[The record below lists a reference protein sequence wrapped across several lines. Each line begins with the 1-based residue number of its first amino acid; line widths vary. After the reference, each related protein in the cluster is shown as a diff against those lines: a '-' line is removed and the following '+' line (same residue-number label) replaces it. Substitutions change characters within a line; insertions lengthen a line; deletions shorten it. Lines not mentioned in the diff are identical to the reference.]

1 MKAGVGPF
9 RITCEGNL
17 LKEED
22 EGKIMGTEEYEFDRK
37 GRGGAMIMPML
48 TECPINETY
57 TYNGRERFLATIV
70 YKCSYE
76 EG

>member
-17 LKEED
+17 RKEED

-37 GRGGAMIMPML
+37 GRGGSHDYADANGMPD
-48 TECPINETY
+48 
-57 TYNGRERFLATIV
+57 
-70 YKCSYE
+70 K
-76 EG
+76 

>member
-17 LKEED
+17 RKEED

-37 GRGGAMIMPML
+37 GRGKFFI
-48 TECPINETY
+48 TFVI
-57 TYNGRERFLATIV
+57 ERV
-70 YKCSYE
+70 V
-76 EG
+76 

>member
-17 LKEED
+17 RKEED

-48 TECPINETY
+48 TECPIMKHTP
-57 TYNGRERFLATIV
+57 TMGGRDFSQR
-70 YKCSYE
+70 
-76 EG
+76 